1 MSNASNNTV
10 LQNSTSEPRMWESAI
25 PPALQFAFGVIGNII
40 ALVVLVMASKKHKWR
55 PFYRLV
61 GGLAITDGGGI
72 LLVYPTVMVRYATDF
87 DYVFPKALCNYSS
100 FVYTFTLISSA
111 MIICAMSLDRFVAIL
126 YPFIYNSGRN
136 GRRASIIL
144 GLIWITGGLV
154 SSLQLM
160 GLGSSFNY
168 YPKSWC
174 FINFVEMD
182 TLDRI
187 NSYIYS
193 IFGLLILLVTFG
205 VNATVII
212 TVIRNMKSDIRSSKR
227 RQKNDI
233 FIISFL
239 LVIVI
244 VFSSCWAPLMV
255 RLSISYWC
263 IHFKTDHYILFA
275 DFISLCRPF
284 GYGFAIFPIC
294 WQWCMLLSFT
304 SFEKTQFNSKD
315 HQLYVLQIQTFS
327 ERLKPFSNSGSWL
340 LQLTGWGSG
349 NVFVSL
355 PGRPE
360 FKPCSWYGCVK
371 PKTLP

>member
-87 DYVFPKALCNYSS
+87 EYVFPKALCNYSS

-255 RLSISYWC
+255 RLSISY
-263 IHFKTDHYILFA
+263 
-275 DFISLCRPF
+275 
-284 GYGFAIFPIC
+284 
-294 WQWCMLLSFT
+294 
-304 SFEKTQFNSKD
+304 
-315 HQLYVLQIQTFS
+315 
-327 ERLKPFSNSGSWL
+327 
-340 LQLTGWGSG
+340 
-349 NVFVSL
+349 
-355 PGRPE
+355 
-360 FKPCSWYGCVK
+360 
-371 PKTLP
+371 